1 MAVVRERIILRKGRR
16 NGEKKPHRIDIK
28 ELSEGDS
35 LLVEITIDKE
45 KDLVYRCLF
54 EPEQLAG
61 RRSVAF
67 RVIGEEVYW
76 LSNLQ
81 PKPLLKQQADRLV
94 PAVEHVEEVSSQRRG
109 GKQGSKERKIL
120 VFDEKGNLVSIYVS
134 LQNAATMMNL
144 RETAID
150 KLCKTKR
157 SSFETGY
164 YFRYWWKVLHFDI
177 TDFSMTVRQYDLL
190 CSRNERL
197 RLLSGLL

>member
-1 MAVVRERIILRKGRR
+1 MAIVKERIILRRGRR
-16 NGEKKPHRIDIK
+16 NGEKMPHRINIK
-28 ELSEGDS
+28 ELAADDS
-35 LLVEITIDKE
+35 LLVEITIDRE
-45 KDLVYRCLF
+45 KDLVCRCQF

-61 RRSVAF
+61 RRSIAF

-76 LSNLQ
+76 LSGLQ

-94 PAVEHVEEVSSQRRG
+94 PAVEHVEEVSPQRRG
-109 GKQGSKERKIL
+109 GKREPRERKIL
-120 VFDEKGNLVSIYVS
+120 VFDEKGNLVSICVS

-144 RETAID
+144 REAAID

-164 YFRYWWKVLHFDI
+164 YFRYWWKALHFDI

-197 RLLSGLL
+197 RALSGLL